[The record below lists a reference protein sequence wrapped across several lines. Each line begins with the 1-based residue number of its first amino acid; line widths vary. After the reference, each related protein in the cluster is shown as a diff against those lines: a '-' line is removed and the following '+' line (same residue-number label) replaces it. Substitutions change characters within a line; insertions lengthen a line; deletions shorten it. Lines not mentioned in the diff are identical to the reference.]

1 MKYIKKIPVLC
12 DCVIINIL
20 ASQCPLSKTQ
30 LKNCLNKGCVWLSRA
45 GKKERRIRRA
55 QSLLRKGDTI
65 SLYYNSQVIDQPRLP
80 DPECIAQEN
89 GYSIWNKPAM
99 MPSQG
104 TRFGDHNTLLR
115 RATQLL
121 PHHIAPPYLVH
132 RLDRET
138 KGLLLLAH
146 GSRNAARFSALFQKR
161 QITKRYR
168 AIIHGTLGMP
178 GEKATIA
185 TPLDGKNAETSFT
198 IVALGKDYTLIDIS
212 LGTGRFHQIRR
223 HFSEEGHPVVGDTK
237 YGTKN
242 NTTPL
247 CLVAY
252 QLAFQCP
259 NTRKNM
265 VYTLPDLATALPSFE
280 TLSRKITT

>member
-1 MKYIKKIPVLC
+1 MQC
-12 DCVIINIL
+12 DSITIDTL
-20 ASQCPLSKTQ
+20 AAHCPLSKTQ
-30 LKNCLNKGCVWLSRA
+30 LKNCLNKGCVWLRRA

-55 QSLLRKGDTI
+55 QSLLRKGDTLN
-65 SLYYNSQVIDQPRLP
+65 LYYDSQVINQAQLP
-80 DPECIAQEN
+80 NPECIAQEN
-89 GYSIWNKPAM
+89 DYSIWNKPAM

-104 TRFGDHNTLLR
+104 SRFGDYNTLLR
-115 RATQLL
+115 RAAQLL
-121 PHHIAPPYLVH
+121 PCHIASPYLVH

-146 GSRNAARFSALFQKR
+146 GSQNAARFSALFQKR

-168 AIIHGTLGMP
+168 AIIHGTLGIP

-185 TPLDGKNAETSFT
+185 IPLDGKNAETSFT
-198 IVALGKDYTLIDIS
+198 IMALNQDYTLVDIS

-223 HFSEEGHPVVGDTK
+223 HFKEKGHPVVGDNK
-237 YGTKN
+237 YGAKN
-242 NTTPL
+242 DKMPL
-247 CLVAY
+247 CLLAY

-259 NTRKNM
+259 NTRRNM
-265 VYTLPDLATALPSFE
+265 IYTLPNLTTALPSLE